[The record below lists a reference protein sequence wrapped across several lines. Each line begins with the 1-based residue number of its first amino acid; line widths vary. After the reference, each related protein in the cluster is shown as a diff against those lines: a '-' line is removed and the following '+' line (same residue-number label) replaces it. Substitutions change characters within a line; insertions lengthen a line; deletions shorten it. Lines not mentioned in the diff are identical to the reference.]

1 MNREVA
7 HDFSPKLIKKLQQ
20 HATRNFL
27 GHNTTKLHNKSIT
40 ASNKKNHLLR
50 AKHVGKTNLQ
60 TAEATEP

>member
-1 MNREVA
+1 MNREAA

-20 HATRNFL
+20 QATRNFL
-27 GHNTTKLHNKSIT
+27 AHETTPTTKESRRVT
-40 ASNKKNHLLR
+40 KKNHLLR